1 MAVSEIMASFMVI
14 IIGGGLIAWR
24 AILTCRAIRHQRE
37 LAARRGD
44 PGSQQALEDYIR
56 EIDQA
61 TSDADITRLDQERKG
76 DG

>member
-1 MAVSEIMASFMVI
+1 MDIGEIMASLMVI
-14 IIGGGLIAWR
+14 ILGGGLISWLVVLVQR
-24 AILTCRAIRHQRE
+24 AKRHQRQ

-61 TSDADITRLDQERKG
+61 TSDAEITRLDQERKG